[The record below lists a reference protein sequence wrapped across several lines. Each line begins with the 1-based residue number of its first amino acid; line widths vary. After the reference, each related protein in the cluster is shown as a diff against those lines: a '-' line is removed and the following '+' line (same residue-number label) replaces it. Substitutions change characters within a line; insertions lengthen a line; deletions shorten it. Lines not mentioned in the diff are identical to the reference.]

1 MPPITGRMLK
11 RAKGA
16 SPPAGLSRSAL
27 YQLKALAKR
36 QPGRGLMRTSGP
48 NDHPVPTSLSVVLLR
63 VTDPPTPMRPLV
75 WAEALSALLRTAAV
89 TRAILIDRV
98 GNIGRLC

>member
-1 MPPITGRMLK
+1 MLN

-36 QPGRGLMRTSGP
+36 QPGRGLRRTSGP
-48 NDHPVPTSLSVVLLR
+48 NDSAVPTSLSVVLLR
-63 VTDPPTPMRPLV
+63 VTDPPTPMRPFV
-75 WAEALSALLRTAAV
+75 WAEAASALARTTAV
-89 TRAILIDRV
+89 TRTIRIDR
-98 GNIGRLC
+98 IGIIGDCREDDGAGQ